1 MYSIYVL
8 LPMYVFTAFPTL
20 LCFFFW
26 YYYYLSL
33 TSLLFFSFFILIQW
47 PKQLN
52 APLEAVDPEI
62 ANIIELEKARQWK
75 VHLLILC

>member
-1 MYSIYVL
+1 
-8 LPMYVFTAFPTL
+8 MYVFTAFPTL
-20 LCFFFW
+20 LCFFFFFW